1 MYCTI
6 LLHVQ
11 ECVQALVA
19 DEQLRDIPDQ
29 EGRTALMWAAQNG
42 NYVAMQLLLETQVT
56 DVHACEKN
64 GTTGNATIM
73 CRYYIIVLRV
83 MVL

>member
-1 MYCTI
+1 M
-6 LLHVQ
+6 HVQ

-56 DVHACEKN
+56 DVHACENN
-64 GTTGNATIM
+64 GTTGNA
-73 CRYYIIVLRV
+73 V
-83 MVL
+83 MLVFYCLCSRI

>member
-1 MYCTI
+1 MS
-6 LLHVQ
+6 
-11 ECVQALVA
+11 

-42 NYVAMQLLLETQVT
+42 NYVAVQLLLESRVA

-64 GTTGNATIM
+64 GTTGQ
-73 CRYYIIVLRV
+73 
-83 MVL
+83 